1 MLLLVSAAGAAV
13 EPTRPARV
21 GFRGDSGF
29 GLRRTSKWPL
39 GLLHLLGRVRATAR
53 YEVTWKDRMERMVR
67 TDVVGSYL
75 QLLDSWP
82 TKCVAEVVESVTSG
96 QGWELLVQGGLAS
109 HYVSL
114 KIPRRSH
121 RERGGDCGEKD

>member
-1 MLLLVSAAGAAV
+1 M
-13 EPTRPARV
+13 
-21 GFRGDSGF
+21 
-29 GLRRTSKWPL
+29 RRTSKWPL

-53 YEVTWKDRMERMVR
+53 YEVTWKGKMERMVR

-96 QGWELLVQGGLAS
+96 KAGNFWSGAAWPHIMSLV
-109 HYVSL
+109 
-114 KIPRRSH
+114 
-121 RERGGDCGEKD
+121 